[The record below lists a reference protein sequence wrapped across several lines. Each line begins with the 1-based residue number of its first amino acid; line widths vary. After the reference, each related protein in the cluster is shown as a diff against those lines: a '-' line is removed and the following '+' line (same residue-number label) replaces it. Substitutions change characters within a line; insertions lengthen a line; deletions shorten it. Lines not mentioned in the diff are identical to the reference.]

1 MTVQPDS
8 RGEDQTRISVVHAL
22 FKTHLDIGFTNRA
35 HGNKDSLRNNFP
47 PLCRLRRLDATA
59 KTGS

>member
-35 HGNKDSLRNNFP
+35 HGSKDSLRNNVIAQ
-47 PLCRLRRLDATA
+47 LGRNATRRAA
-59 KTGS
+59 AAR